1 MSSSTWKTG
10 SPIRRTGPI
19 GRVTRA
25 DVVRQLVIAG
35 VIGAVWLGVVIIA
48 VSVAGTGA
56 ENITVNQP
64 DYPPAATA
72 VAAAP
77 TSVVPTTAASPTTAP
92 TVAAS
97 PTSSPTRSAPTQ
109 APSQAPTSTATKP
122 AATAT
127 TAAAATTAATP
138 TTAAAP
144 TTAPT
149 AASSGGAVSFSG
161 DVKPILDR
169 VCVKCHG
176 GEETKEGLNMTS
188 YDQLMAGS
196 DNGPVITPGDPIN
209 SLLIDLITKGKMP
222 KQGPKLLPAQIRTI
236 SDWVAAGAK
245 NN

>member
-1 MSSSTWKTG
+1 MSGSTWKTG
-10 SPIRRTGPI
+10 TPIRRTGPI
-19 GRVTRA
+19 GRLTPA
-25 DVVRQLVIAG
+25 DVIRQLIIAG
-35 VIGAVWLGVVIIA
+35 VIGAVWLGVVIVA

-77 TSVVPTTAASPTTAP
+77 ATAAPATTVPTTAASPTSDP
-92 TVAAS
+92 TD
-97 PTSSPTRSAPTQ
+97 APTQ
-109 APSQAPTSTATKP
+109 APTSTVTKP

-127 TAAAATTAATP
+127 SAATATAAATATTASTP

-144 TTAPT
+144 TSAPT
-149 AASSGGAVSFSG
+149 AASNGGAVSFSG

-196 DNGPVITPGDPIN
+196 DNGPVITPGDPVN

>member
-1 MSSSTWKTG
+1 MSGSTWKTG
-10 SPIRRTGPI
+10 TPIRRTGPI
-19 GRVTRA
+19 GRLTSA
-25 DVVRQLVIAG
+25 DVIRQLIIAG
-35 VIGAVWLGVVIIA
+35 VIGAVWLGVVIVA

-77 TSVVPTTAASPTTAP
+77 ATAAPATTVPTTAASPTSDPTDAP
-92 TVAAS
+92 A
-97 PTSSPTRSAPTQ
+97 
-109 APSQAPTSTATKP
+109 QAPTSTVTKP

-127 TAAAATTAATP
+127 SAATATAAATATTASTP

-144 TTAPT
+144 TSAPT
-149 AASSGGAVSFSG
+149 AASNGGAVSFSG

-196 DNGPVITPGDPIN
+196 DNGPVITPGDPVN